1 MIPAVNSE
9 AAAPI
14 AHATHGPLP
23 IDLIL
28 HLDSR
33 IFRSGHIRCEG
44 NEQFAGNSLLHGNTS
59 SWLLISVI
67 AELRVYR

>member
-1 MIPAVNSE
+1 MISSVDSE

-14 AHATHGPLP
+14 AHAAHGPLA

-33 IFRSGHIRCEG
+33 VLRGGHIRCKG
-44 NEQFAGNSLLHGNTS
+44 DEQFAGNSLLHCDS
-59 SWLLISVI
+59 STRLLISVI